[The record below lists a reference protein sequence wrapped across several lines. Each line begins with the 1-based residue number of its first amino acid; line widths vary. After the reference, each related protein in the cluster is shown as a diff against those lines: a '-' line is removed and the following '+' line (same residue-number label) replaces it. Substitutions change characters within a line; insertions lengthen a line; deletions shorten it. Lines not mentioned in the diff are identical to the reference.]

1 MGLVIS
7 YQFLEQLQELK
18 MLKLKIIKFQKKIA
32 YVIPDIYSLSFFYK
46 LQEFIDRQ
54 QQNYQHIKKNYKQ
67 DLHSSL
73 MTLQY

>member
-7 YQFLEQLQELK
+7 YQFLEQLR
-18 MLKLKIIKFQKKIA
+18 IKNAKTKNNQISEKKIA

-67 DLHSSL
+67 ELHSLL
-73 MTLQY
+73 MTLQN